1 MRYWSPSLSLTCW
14 AELDF
19 SEGRVLCR
27 GLSGGYS
34 GHLAALLN
42 FKSPS
47 DYAHQLPTLWP
58 LLLSRGWWGLISS
71 ECGLLWLH
79 TKPHVDIPEDRALC
93 KHTRPHQMAR
103 RGRTG
108 LGRKDAEEDREGQE
122 GTAGSE
128 WKKSLWPPRCQ
139 ATPAVQQ
146 CVTLPDGFRFCLLA
160 ILWAVSRH
168 LPLTV
173 NSVHTHTQ
181 VNKKSSSCI
190 PQLLPHL
197 PKVIQS

>member
-1 MRYWSPSLSLTCW
+1 MRFWFPSLSLICW
-14 AELDF
+14 VELDF

-47 DYAHQLPTLWP
+47 NYAHQPLTLWP

-103 RGRTG
+103 WGRTG
-108 LGRKDAEEDREGQE
+108 LGRKDAEEDGEGQE

-139 ATPAVQQ
+139 ATPAVHQ
-146 CVTLPDGFRFCLLA
+146 CVTQPDSRFCLLT
-160 ILWAVSRH
+160 ILRSVSQH
-168 LPLTV
+168 LPFTV
-173 NSVHTHTQ
+173 NSIHTQ
-181 VNKKSSSCI
+181 VKKKCSSCI
-190 PQLLPHL
+190 LQLLPHL
-197 PKVIQS
+197 PKVIWS

>member
-139 ATPAVQQ
+139 ATP
-146 CVTLPDGFRFCLLA
+146 
-160 ILWAVSRH
+160 
-168 LPLTV
+168 TV
-173 NSVHTHTQ
+173 CHSARWLQVLSSGNSVGSFSTLAPHSQFSTHTHTSEQ
-181 VNKKSSSCI
+181 E
-190 PQLLPHL
+190 
-197 PKVIQS
+197 VIFLCPPATAPSP